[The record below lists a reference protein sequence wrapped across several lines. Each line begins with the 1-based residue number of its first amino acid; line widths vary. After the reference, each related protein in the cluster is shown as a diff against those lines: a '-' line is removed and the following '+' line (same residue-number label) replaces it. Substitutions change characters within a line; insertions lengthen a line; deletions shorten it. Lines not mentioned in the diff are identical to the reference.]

1 MKKTD
6 IGVVAFVYAVALF
19 FLSMTLKLPKPA
31 QAYPLFII
39 VLLLGLTTLYVA
51 QMVIGAKKK
60 GVESGMEDFKDFLPK
75 QFFPVLAM
83 IIVYLGA
90 DVFCGI
96 LYLYRIIYGSV
107 PSVFEG
113 EEMADPSVH
122 RSDSGSGL
130 LCIYPVPWRKAA
142 DGHSVRIKRRLRIC

>member
-39 VLLLGLTTLYVA
+39 VLLLALTTLYVV
-51 QMVIGAKKK
+51 QMIIGAKKK

-83 IIVYLGA
+83 IVVYLVLMYFVGFYISTA
-90 DVFCGI
+90 LFMVV
-96 LYLYRIIYGSV
+96 S
-107 PSVFEG
+107 SVFEG

-122 RSDSGSGL
+122 RSDPGSGL
-130 LCIYPVPWRKAA
+130 LRIYPVPWRKAA

>member
-39 VLLLGLTTLYVA
+39 VLLLALTTLYVV
-51 QMVIGAKKK
+51 QMIIGAKKK

-75 QFFPVLAM
+75 QFFPGPGHDRSVS
-83 IIVYLGA
+83 GA

-96 LYLYRIIYGSV
+96 LYLYRIIYGSC
-107 PSVFEG
+107 PF
-113 EEMADPSVH
+113 
-122 RSDSGSGL
+122 
-130 LCIYPVPWRKAA
+130 CF
-142 DGHSVRIKRRLRIC
+142 

>member
-51 QMVIGAKKK
+51 QNGHRMQRKK
-60 GVESGMEDFKDFLPK
+60 
-75 QFFPVLAM
+75 A
-83 IIVYLGA
+83 
-90 DVFCGI
+90 
-96 LYLYRIIYGSV
+96 
-107 PSVFEG
+107 
-113 EEMADPSVH
+113 
-122 RSDSGSGL
+122 
-130 LCIYPVPWRKAA
+130 WRAEWK
-142 DGHSVRIKRRLRIC
+142 ILRIFCRSSFFRFWP